1 MLYERICNESSEKM
15 NYDVIVIGGGTSG
28 LMAAISAAEKKAKVL
43 LLEKGSKLG
52 QKLLISGGG
61 RCNVTNRLPVEEVI
75 KHIPGNGRF
84 LFSAFSIYN
93 NEDIIQFF
101 ENMGVAL
108 KEEDH
113 GRMFPVS
120 NDSKSVLEALL
131 QKLKKH
137 HVDIQIN
144 RTVKDVLYENGKVV
158 GILLNDRT
166 VINAK
171 SVVLAVGGKSVPHTG
186 STGDGY
192 AWAKKAGHTITE
204 LFPTEVPITS
214 SEDFI
219 QSKTLQGL
227 ALRDIELSVLNPK
240 GKKVISHKM
249 DMLFTHFGISGPAA
263 LRCSQ
268 FVYKV
273 QQKFNTKNVTM
284 AIDVFPEQNEE
295 NLFQETMKMVK
306 NEPKKAIKNVLK
318 GLAPERYLLFL
329 LSKNGI
335 DESTPCNEISTLKIR
350 ELVQSFKGFTFVV
363 NGTLSIEKAFVTGGG
378 VSTKEVH
385 PKEMS
390 SKLMNGLY
398 FCGELLDIHG
408 YTGGYNITAAFVT
421 GRLAGASAAEY
432 ATF

>member
-1 MLYERICNESSEKM
+1 M

-28 LMAAISAAEKKAKVL
+28 LMAAISAAENNAKVL
-43 LLEKGSKLG
+43 LLEKGTKLG

-101 ENMGVAL
+101 EKMGVAL

-120 NDSKSVLEALL
+120 NDSKSVLEALI

-137 HVDIQIN
+137 NVDIRTN
-144 RTVKDVLYENGKVV
+144 TTVKDVLYENNQVV
-158 GILLNDRT
+158 GVLLNDRT
-166 VINAK
+166 IINTK

-214 SEDFI
+214 SEEFI
-219 QSKTLQGL
+219 HKKTLQGL

-273 QQKFNTKNVTM
+273 QQKFKTKNVSM
-284 AIDVFPEQNEE
+284 AIDIFPDKNEE
-295 NLFQETMKMVK
+295 ILFQETMKIVK
-306 NEPKKAIKNVLK
+306 DEPKKAIKNVLK

-329 LSKNGI
+329 LAECTI
-335 DESTPCNEISTLKIR
+335 EESTPCNEISTLKIR
-350 ELVQSFKGFTFVV
+350 ELVQSFKNFTFIV

-390 SKLMNGLY
+390 SKFMNGLY

-421 GRLAGASAAEY
+421 GRLAGVSAAE
-432 ATF
+432 FSKHL